1 MNAKNKRPGIL
12 LVLLEDLSFSGALV
26 VLAGV
31 FLFFLMI
38 CKVSIFDRKLKE
50 MEADFKAKYNMIAL
64 KAEARNEFEKF
75 KTEKESL
82 LVEDMED
89 HHKKKHKRKHRNRVE
104 PVTELPPTDNKEHDD
119 DQSDDDRIVNIK
131 NSVVY
136 ITSNPPTPTHEK

>member
-1 MNAKNKRPGIL
+1 MPRTRAKIFYSFCFK
-12 LVLLEDLSFSGALV
+12 DLSFSGALI

-31 FLFFLMI
+31 FFFFLMI

-50 MEADFKAKYNMIAL
+50 MEADFKEKYNMTAL

-82 LVEDMED
+82 LVEDVED

-104 PVTELPPTDNKEHDD
+104 PVTELPPTDKEQDD
-119 DQSDDDRIVNIK
+119 DPSDDDRIVNIK